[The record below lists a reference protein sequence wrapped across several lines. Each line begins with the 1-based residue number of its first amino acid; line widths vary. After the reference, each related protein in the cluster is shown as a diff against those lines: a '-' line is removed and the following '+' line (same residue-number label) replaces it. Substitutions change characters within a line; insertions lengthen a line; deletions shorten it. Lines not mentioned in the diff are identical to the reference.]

1 MTEVDPITGNGG
13 QPGGD
18 GGERPAW
25 LPEKFKTPEDL
36 AKSYTELEKKL
47 GKPREE
53 VSIEREPPTTSNP
66 KEVDEV
72 LDQAG
77 LSFDDLEA
85 AVVKQGKPLEKH
97 YAALA
102 KAGMSRSA
110 VDRLIRA
117 EVILRDATTRSAI
130 EAAGGE
136 DQIHAL
142 REWAG
147 SKESGITDAEIKAF
161 NDAVGRAGSPE
172 AAKAQV
178 EYLMWKAEKSGVA
191 LGAEPKSLV
200 SGKPATGAS
209 GGFKSFSEYGAATM
223 AMYEGRMTKEEFDR
237 RDRATPASVKSQPGV
252 RSQ

>member
-1 MTEVDPITGNGG
+1 MTEVDPTTGNGG

-18 GGERPAW
+18 AGERPAW

-53 VSIEREPPTTSNP
+53 VSIERPAPTESVL
-66 KEVDEV
+66 EVDDA
-72 LDQAG
+72 LAAAG
-77 LSFDDLEA
+77 LTLEDIEE
-85 AVVKQGKPLEKH
+85 AVRKHGKPLEKH

-102 KAGMSRSA
+102 KVKMPRSA
-110 VDRLIRA
+110 VDRMVRA

-136 DQIHAL
+136 EQIHAL

-191 LGAEPKSLV
+191 ITTKAPSLV
-200 SGKPATGAS
+200 SGSPATGAA
-209 GGFKSFSEYGAATM
+209 GGFKSFSEYGAASM

-252 RSQ
+252 RSR